1 MNTKS
6 FNKYNL
12 NTSDIPG
19 ADITLEDFD
28 RFEGNYHF
36 SKNYRGQKEKL
47 LKDLSSQ
54 PKSHLLRY
62 KPYQIA
68 AAFALTFIVLPATCF
83 AASNYYKVH
92 IEKDNYQSDL
102 VVTPGTEAAAD
113 TEAIEFKP
121 VKLVFNYLPAGSEP
135 NPGDTSK
142 YYVPTDE
149 DESAHGISPVLNKLD
164 ADEEMVFSN
173 LSSLSTTE
181 FTAGENPAY
190 LVKRDSS
197 LAYDKVLYVVF
208 EKEHYLVEAYL
219 GYDITEDEAKKIAE
233 NISLEETDTANATTA
248 VSYAAFME
256 ASIEEAEEE
265 GEEESEETGVIT
277 EKDKLPS
284 SYYNIGEALPV
295 ADLYPGCE
303 ITVEKVEFFD
313 SISGFDRNS
322 FCSIEDWNKFVDSTG
337 NLIEHERNEW
347 SYGDGITTLS
357 KVINTKTV
365 GRKFVYVTV
374 SVTNSSD
381 TDENDFSVYNT
392 VMFINESSDGK
403 LEIADDVNN
412 YDNVSR
418 EPVYFDASLTDN
430 TDQHF
435 FYTEIP
441 AGKTVTY
448 HIGYFID
455 DDLTDNIFF
464 KAYYGEGYGFED
476 SDYSLTDIREK

>member
-1 MNTKS
+1 M
-6 FNKYNL
+6 
-12 NTSDIPG
+12 
-19 ADITLEDFD
+19 
-28 RFEGNYHF
+28 
-36 SKNYRGQKEKL
+36 
-47 LKDLSSQ
+47 
-54 PKSHLLRY
+54 
-62 KPYQIA
+62 
-68 AAFALTFIVLPATCF
+68 
-83 AASNYYKVH
+83 
-92 IEKDNYQSDL
+92 
-102 VVTPGTEAAAD
+102 
-113 TEAIEFKP
+113 
-121 VKLVFNYLPAGSEP
+121 
-135 NPGDTSK
+135 
-142 YYVPTDE
+142 
-149 DESAHGISPVLNKLD
+149 
-164 ADEEMVFSN
+164 
-173 LSSLSTTE
+173 
-181 FTAGENPAY
+181 
-190 LVKRDSS
+190 
-197 LAYDKVLYVVF
+197 
-208 EKEHYLVEAYL
+208 
-219 GYDITEDEAKKIAE
+219 
-233 NISLEETDTANATTA
+233 
-248 VSYAAFME
+248 
-256 ASIEEAEEE
+256 
-265 GEEESEETGVIT
+265 
-277 EKDKLPS
+277 
-284 SYYNIGEALPV
+284 
-295 ADLYPGCE
+295 YPGCE